1 MTTFEKA
8 LKVLSV
14 LLMAILFGYIFY
26 IWNYLP
32 AKVPTHFN
40 GAGRIDGWGGKGS
53 LWMLPIIGLL
63 LFMIL
68 SSLGRF
74 PHIFNYP
81 VTITE
86 ENAPKL
92 YLEARRMLII
102 LNFTFFL

>member
-26 IWNYLP
+26 IWNDLP
-32 AKVPTHFN
+32 EKVPTHFK
-40 GAGRIDGWGGKGS
+40 ATGRVDGWSGKGS

-68 SSLGRF
+68 SSLERF
-74 PHIFNYP
+74 PHIFN
-81 VTITE
+81 
-86 ENAPKL
+86 
-92 YLEARRMLII
+92 
-102 LNFTFFL
+102 